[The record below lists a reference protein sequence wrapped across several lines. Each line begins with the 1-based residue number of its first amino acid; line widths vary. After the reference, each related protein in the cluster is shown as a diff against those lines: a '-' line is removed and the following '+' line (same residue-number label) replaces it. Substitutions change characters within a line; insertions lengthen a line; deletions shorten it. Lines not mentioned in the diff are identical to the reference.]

1 MHLSVWKCYEGP
13 ISLLWYWNKK
23 RHMRQ
28 TLHKWAILSCHLF
41 FHFHQNRSSLGVGSI
56 HILSTF
62 GKSQAETWDNTD
74 EEGKRNGLTEVKRKK
89 EPKSA
94 RTMRVTAWT
103 TAGSSRVAQAHK
115 WRKGFLYFKIH
126 TSLLPETCCHWHRGQ
141 EASSSVVRPVA
152 VVSLLLWNRVFSDI
166 WGLGR
171 KSLSSDPER
180 LYFMKPKLRCNPY
193 NCFLLHLLSRF
204 RFWFFHFV
212 ITVFS
217 TYLAQCNTVVK
228 C

>member
-141 EASSSVVRPVA
+141 EASSSVVRPCGSSFTLA
-152 VVSLLLWNRVFSDI
+152 V
-166 WGLGR
+166 
-171 KSLSSDPER
+171 KS
-180 LYFMKPKLRCNPY
+180 
-193 NCFLLHLLSRF
+193 CFLRYLRFGEEVSVLWPREVILHEAKIEMQS
-204 RFWFFHFV
+204 
-212 ITVFS
+212 I
-217 TYLAQCNTVVK
+217 
-228 C
+228 